1 MDKQQRILFWI
12 ATLAVFSAVLAHSY
26 LTQHHLEFRYG
37 QGAGGGICNISD
49 RLSCSHTS
57 ASSFSEFLGI
67 PIALFGAL
75 VNFVLLC
82 LLFAYRY
89 PLVSKSTQYALTTS
103 LKLLSLAIFLV
114 SLIMGGI
121 SLFALNAL
129 CPVCAFTY
137 FASFISLLAVWRLI
151 PGNLGFSMF
160 EVKLIPSLALT
171 VLAFGF
177 FINHNMKKEFMDPKL
192 VELTQLQFEDWQKRN
207 PKNLTTT
214 SPLKMG
220 PEDAKMVIVEFAD
233 FLCGH
238 CAAAYPIIHKFL
250 KTHPDV
256 RFEFQAFPLDGACN
270 SAIPHSSGVS
280 CLLAQVSHCA
290 GEQEKTWDTQEW
302 IFNNQRDLLNKESIR
317 SRLNDQAA
325 ALGINSETLWTC
337 AEDSKTIETI
347 RAQAELGTQLKI
359 TGTPTMFINGK
370 KVSGSF
376 SAPLLERVYRS
387 LN

>member
-1 MDKQQRILFWI
+1 MDKQQRVLFWI
-12 ATLAVFSAVLAHSY
+12 ATLAIFSAILAHSY
-26 LTQHHLEFRYG
+26 LTQHHLELRYG
-37 QGAGGGICNISD
+37 HGGGDGICNISD
-49 RLSCSHTS
+49 RLNCSHTS
-57 ASSFSEFLGI
+57 ASSYSELFGV

-75 VNFVLLC
+75 VNFVFLC

-89 PLVSKSTQYALTTS
+89 PLVSRSTQYTLTTS

-114 SLIMGGI
+114 SLVMGGI

-137 FASFISLLAVWRLI
+137 LASLISFLAVWRLI

-160 EVKLIPSLALT
+160 EVKLIPSLALS

-177 FINHNMKKEFMDPKL
+177 FINHNLKKEFVDPEML
-192 VELTQLQFEDWQKRN
+192 ELNQLQFEDWKNRN
-207 PKNLTTT
+207 PQNLITE
-214 SPLKMG
+214 SALKKG
-220 PEDAKMVIVEFAD
+220 PEDSKMVIVEFAD

-238 CAAAYPIIHKFL
+238 CATAYPIIHNFL
-250 KTHPDV
+250 ETHPDV

-290 GEQEKTWDTQEW
+290 GQQDKAWTTQDW
-302 IFNNQRDLLNKESIR
+302 IFKNQRDLLNKESIR
-317 SRLNDQAA
+317 SRLNDQAL
-325 ALGINSETLWTC
+325 ALELDSETLWSCIENT
-337 AEDSKTIETI
+337 KTLETI
-347 RAQAELGTQLKI
+347 RAQADVGVQLKI
-359 TGTPTMFINGK
+359 TGTPTLFVNGK

-376 SAPLLERVYRS
+376 SIPLLEKIYRS
-387 LN
+387 LH